1 MTAKTRVAVAW
12 LALAIPL
19 ELPCEETGTR
29 VVRQMIGGPPSGI
42 ASAGVS
48 ADGRFVA
55 FVSLARLSPADHNNL
70 QDVYVIDRATGRVT
84 LESVTADGRTAD
96 GSSGHPRLSGNG
108 RFVVFSSVASNLA
121 GASLDG
127 TGTQVL
133 RRDRVTGTTILVSRT
148 PAGTPGQVWSSH
160 PDVSED
166 GRFVVFESAATNLV
180 PGVDANGIGKDIYLF
195 DASDG
200 TVRRVS
206 LDAGGRQPATGES
219 STPAISGSG
228 RVVAFASTAPLGPDQ
243 SAATT
248 TLRREV
254 FARDLATGDVKR
266 LSATRGGG
274 VPNAASYYPAI
285 DGDGRRVAFVSQA
298 TDLDDDGRAT
308 RLEHVY
314 LYDAGAPRLR
324 LLSRSASGGAADGN
338 SRHPAISGDGRYV
351 IFSSDASNL
360 VCAERCGRPGDVNLV
375 WDVYRADTA
384 TGLVDRISGGASA
397 RETWWGGS
405 SGPATDRTGRVVA
418 YSSLQPVNEADLD
431 HDDDLYIEALPAA
444 DQAGDAPCAPAG

>member
-1 MTAKTRVAVAW
+1 VTAKTGVAVAW

-19 ELPCEETGTR
+19 EMPCDETGTR
-29 VVRQMIGGPPSGI
+29 VLRQMLGGPPSGL
-42 ASAGVS
+42 ASADVS

-55 FVSLARLSPADHNNL
+55 FVSLARLIAADGNNL
-70 QDVYVIDRATGRVT
+70 EDVYVLDRATGRLT
-84 LESVTADGRTAD
+84 LESVAAGGRTAD

-108 RFVVFSSVASNLA
+108 RVVVFSSVAANLA
-121 GASLDG
+121 GASTDE

-133 RRDRVTGTTILVSRT
+133 RRDRATGTTILVSRT
-148 PAGTPGQVWSSH
+148 PAGAPGHGWSGY
-160 PDVSED
+160 PDVSDD
-166 GRFVVFESAATNLV
+166 GRFVVFESAATDLV
-180 PGVDANGIGKDIYLF
+180 PGVDANGTGKDIYLF

-200 TVRRVS
+200 RVRRVS
-206 LDAGGRQPATGES
+206 LDAGGRQPAAGES

-243 SAATT
+243 SAATR
-248 TLRREV
+248 TLQREV
-254 FARDLATGDVKR
+254 FARDLATGDVR
-266 LSATRGGG
+266 RMSATRGGG

-285 DGDGRRVAFVSQA
+285 DGDGRRVAFVSRA
-298 TDLDDDGRAT
+298 TDLDDDVRAT

-314 LYDAGAPRLR
+314 LYDAAAPRLR

-360 VCAERCGRPGDVNLV
+360 ACAGRCGRPADVNLV

-384 TGLVDRISGGASA
+384 SGLVDRISGGASA

-405 SGPATDRTGRVVA
+405 FGPATDRTGRVVA
-418 YSSLQPVNEADLD
+418 YSSRQPVNEADLD
-431 HDDDLYIEALPAA
+431 HDDDLYVETLPAA
-444 DQAGDAPCAPAG
+444 DQAGAAPCGPG